1 MSHSVNATPL
11 SAADTYQDHEDDGAG
26 VRSSY
31 NSVPAWASDKGFGWI
46 VTITGIVS
54 FIASFILVLERFALY
69 KDSGYVTSCDIN
81 PWVSCGTVMRS
92 WQAALFGFPNPI
104 IGIIGFAVVITI
116 GVSLLSGARFP
127 RWYWIGFQTG
137 ITLAF
142 AFCVWLWSQAV
153 YEINALCI
161 YCMIVWA
168 MIIVLFFTTMARN
181 VLTDV
186 IPSGDGVKR
195 FFTGWTWML
204 VALLAIAVMASIFF
218 RFMNAFFPAS

>member
-1 MSHSVNATPL
+1 MNRPADPTPL
-11 SAADTYQDHEDDGAG
+11 SAADTYQDRDDDDAAL
-26 VRSSY
+26 SAAY
-31 NSVPAWASDKGFGWI
+31 PALPAWASNRGFGWI
-46 VTITGIVS
+46 VALTGLVA

-69 KDSGYVTSCDIN
+69 KDPGHVTSCDIN
-81 PWVSCGTVMRS
+81 PWISCGTVMRS

-153 YEINALCI
+153 YDINALCI

-168 MIIVLFFTTMARN
+168 MMIILFITTFSRN
-181 VLTDV
+181 ILTDV
-186 IPSGDGVKR
+186 IPSSDGLKR
-195 FFTGWTWML
+195 FVASWNWMF
-204 VALLAIAVMASIFF
+204 VALLVIAVAASIFF